1 MKNLISQ
8 TFSRRHLLKGAG
20 VGLLSASL
28 GYMSKAAY
36 AQETD
41 SGLPTALQR
50 FDLGDASATLIE
62 ENQFNLP
69 IDAFGGGAPEGAVA
83 ELLANWNLPT
93 DGINA
98 SVTVAVV
105 NLGDEI
111 IMLDTGTGQNTAAS
125 LSAAGIAPENVTR
138 VIMTHW
144 HGDHVGG
151 VSTDG
156 ALTFPNASH
165 HFPQADWDFLQ
176 SADSDNAKG
185 SLAKLQPI
193 EDAGQLELYTAG
205 ELLPGIEAV
214 ATPGHTPG
222 HHAISLSSGDS
233 GFMYIGD
240 AITHPVTAL
249 VHPEWAFGFDGD
261 PEQAS
266 ASRVE
271 LLESL
276 SETGTRMI
284 ATHFPFPGAGFVT
297 QMNDMFIFT
306 PGS

>member
-1 MKNLISQ
+1 MK
-8 TFSRRHLLKGAG
+8 TFVNRKLSRRHLLQGAS
-20 VGLLSASL
+20 VGLLGASL
-28 GYMSKAAY
+28 GFGSKTAY
-36 AQETD
+36 AQDMD
-41 SGLPTALQR
+41 SGLPTAMQR
-50 FDLGDASATLIE
+50 FDFGNASATLIE

-69 IDAFGGGAPEGAVA
+69 LDAFGGGAPEGAVA
-83 ELLANWNLPT
+83 ELLASRNLPT

-98 SVTVAVV
+98 SVTVVAV

-111 IMLDTGTGQNTAAS
+111 IVLDTGTGQNTAAY
-125 LSAAGIAPENVTR
+125 LSAAGVAPENVTR

-151 VSTDG
+151 VSADS

-176 SADSDNAKG
+176 AADNDNAKG
-185 SLAKLQPI
+185 SLAKLQPA
-193 EDAGQLELYTAG
+193 EAAGQLEFYTAG
-205 ELLPGIEAV
+205 ELLPGVEAI

-222 HHAISLSSGDS
+222 HHVINLSSGDS
-233 GFMYIGD
+233 SFIYIGD

-271 LLESL
+271 LLERL
-276 SETGTRMI
+276 SESGTRMI
-284 ATHFPFPGAGFVT
+284 ATHFPFPGAGFVA